1 MSAEVIGTE
10 ESTVS
15 DCGYADNTGSQEQ
28 FIVVC
33 GLSWTLLA
41 KGKTQNINR
50 ITLYVTF
57 RLFLVLHLNIS
68 HCIKWQSSLCCSVNT
83 VAFDTNVVLFFF

>member
-15 DCGYADNTGSQEQ
+15 DCGYTDNTGSQEQ

-33 GLSWTLLA
+33 GLSWTLSA
-41 KGKTQNINR
+41 KGKTEYQKNY
-50 ITLYVTF
+50 TLCNMYIVSCPSLEYF
-57 RLFLVLHLNIS
+57 SLHKVAI
-68 HCIKWQSSLCCSVNT
+68 CIML
-83 VAFDTNVVLFFF
+83 